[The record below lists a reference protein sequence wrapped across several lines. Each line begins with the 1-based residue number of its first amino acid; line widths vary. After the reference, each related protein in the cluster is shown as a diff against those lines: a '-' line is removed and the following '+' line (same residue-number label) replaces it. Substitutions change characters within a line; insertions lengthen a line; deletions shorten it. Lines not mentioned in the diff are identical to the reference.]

1 MNLTLDMVGEHIKVK
16 DEKIDHHLPLP
27 LTREQVEGEH
37 DRLTKMVMEKIEM
50 FNGGAPLVPCSECE
64 DLLSQEIIF
73 HHYKEH
79 VESVCRKKVL
89 NNKPAVLV
97 SDYPMIP
104 VTKKPRGRPRK
115 STEEKKV
122 SKQTPN
128 RNLKGRKSNKEL
140 ASPIPRRDRSSSSE
154 KEFKC
159 ANPTFKIK
167 AGEKKV
173 RKKREKKVVKMSP
186 NLNPMLLQEKNK
198 NEAISKFCPDI
209 RTLNAGGVNAV
220 NVVPEIK
227 LSFDLGTVGSG
238 VKEINLRELSAKK
251 RGRKRKVGCIQTD
264 LLGGEG
270 SGMAPVKKVF
280 PDLGHMGH
288 NGTQNPKMINESKT
302 IPPQYATHEGFKFE
316 FNKHKNN
323 KDDSTANIIL
333 DPRPCPGNVRENFK
347 KQLASMSPQI
357 PFPEFLKNVCR
368 EANKTEGRKVKTDIL
383 LLTRL
388 INKRSALFKSYDT
401 QIKRYVIHF
410 QVLSRSQT
418 RRWKTLKITTRFWK
432 MSFMTTL

>member
-1 MNLTLDMVGEHIKVK
+1 MTLRLDMVEEQHIKVK
-16 DEKIDHHLPLP
+16 DEKIDHHLPLL
-27 LTREQVEGEH
+27 LTREKVEGEH

-50 FNGGAPLVPCSECE
+50 FNGGATLVPCSECE

-79 VESVCRKKVL
+79 VESVCRRKVL
-89 NNKPAVLV
+89 NSKPGVLV

-104 VTKKPRGRPRK
+104 VAKKTRGRPRK

-122 SKQTPN
+122 SKQTPH
-128 RNLKGRKSNKEL
+128 RNLKGKSNKGL

-186 NLNPMLLQEKNK
+186 KLNSMLLQEKNK

-209 RTLNAGGVNAV
+209 RKHNAGGVNAA

-264 LLGGEG
+264 LLRGEE
-270 SGMAPVKKVF
+270 SGTAPVKKVF
-280 PDLGHMGH
+280 PELGHLIQGSH
-288 NGTQNPKMINESKT
+288 NGPQSPKMTNDSKT

-316 FNKHKNN
+316 FNKLMNN
-323 KDDSTANIIL
+323 KDDSTSNIIL
-333 DPRPCPGNVRENFK
+333 DPRHCPGNVRENFK
-347 KQLASMSPQI
+347 RQLASMSPQI

-368 EANKTEGRKVKTDIL
+368 EANKTEGREVKTDVL

-388 INKRSALFKSYDT
+388 INKRSTLLLLSYVM
-401 QIKRYVIHF
+401 QIKRYVIRY
-410 QVLSRSQT
+410 RSCLGVK
-418 RRWKTLKITTRFWK
+418 RGD
-432 MSFMTTL
+432 